1 MGLGGKRES
10 LTQDEKG
17 QWMYVSSMQNLMK
30 KQTKKKKTT
39 EKSNPLHDFF
49 QGVWQSKNK
58 LIEIRQVLEISLE
71 KQQTDRQDGIQQ

>member
-1 MGLGGKRES
+1 MDVRIQYAEPNEEI
-10 LTQDEKG
+10 D
-17 QWMYVSSMQNLMK
+17 
-30 KQTKKKKTT
+30 KKKTTTT

-58 LIEIRQVLEISLE
+58 LIEIRQLLEISLE

>member
-30 KQTKKKKTT
+30 K
-39 EKSNPLHDFF
+39 
-49 QGVWQSKNK
+49 
-58 LIEIRQVLEISLE
+58 
-71 KQQTDRQDGIQQ
+71 

>member
-1 MGLGGKRES
+1 MGDGGKRES

-17 QWMYVSSMQNLMK
+17 KWMYVSSMQNLMK
-30 KQTKKKKTT
+30 KQTKKRKT

-58 LIEIRQVLEISLE
+58 LTEIRQLLEISLE
-71 KQQTDRQDGIQQ
+71 KQKTDGQDGIQQ